1 MMMHFAAQ
9 RRLRRFK
16 TRLGRVL
23 THSTLSYHIYSKRY
37 LAVFAL
43 IGLFSILLEIALVEY
58 AMPGGWPWLLK
69 ATLGFVIGLVCSF
82 VLNATANFRVPRQ
95 HLLSTFGRFAAVSF
109 LSFVLNMGVLR
120 LCQNWLGG
128 AYAELRL
135 ITAGSLFVAAYL
147 VHRHYTFDLT
157 RNFGIALYASVN
169 ERVHQA
175 FYRVGRTCDHVHVDL
190 IDETMNPRSARVD
203 LSKLR
208 AVRKLWRKTPICLHV
223 MSLRPLA
230 WFEQTWDSVDWL
242 LFHVSSHDDPLHLI
256 RQCRLREKKVGVV
269 WHYRESLD
277 NLFGLLP
284 HVDFVMVLGIA
295 EPGRSGQPLLEEVL
309 EVTAMLNRLKR
320 RYGYEVMF
328 DGGVNASSIARVPA
342 RYVVAASAVLH
353 SENPIRS
360 VHHLK
365 SNARYGLE
373 AA

>member
-1 MMMHFAAQ
+1 MMQ
-9 RRLRRFK
+9 TPRLKKLRRFK
-16 TRLGRVL
+16 TRFRRLL
-23 THSTLSYHIYSKRY
+23 THTTLSYHIYSKRY
-37 LAVFAL
+37 LVVFAL
-43 IGLFSILLEIALVEY
+43 IGLLSILLEIALVNY
-58 AMPGGWPWLLK
+58 TMPGAWPWFVK
-69 ATLGFVIGLVCSF
+69 ATLAFVLGLVCSF
-82 VLNATANFRVPRQ
+82 VLNATANFRVPRE
-95 HLLSTFGRFAAVSF
+95 LLLRTFGRFAAVSL

-120 LCQNWLGG
+120 SFQNWLGG

-135 ITAGSLFVAAYL
+135 ITAGCLFAAAYL
-147 VHRHYTFDLT
+147 VHRRYTFDMT
-157 RNFGIALYASVN
+157 RNFGIALYASEN
-169 ERVHQA
+169 ECVHQA

-190 IDETMNPRSARVD
+190 VDETMNQNCARVD

-208 AVRKLWRKTPICLHV
+208 MVRKLWRKTPICLHV
-223 MSLRPLA
+223 MSLRPLE
-230 WFEQTWDSVDWL
+230 WFEQTWNCVDWL

-256 RQCRLREKKVGVV
+256 RQCRQREKKVGVV
-269 WHYRESLD
+269 WHFRESLD
-277 NLFGLLP
+277 TLFGLLP

-328 DGGVNASSIARVPA
+328 DGGINASSVARVPA
-342 RYVVAASAVLH
+342 RYIVAASAVLH

-365 SNARYGLE
+365 SNARYGLQ